1 MPKSPPEAQ
10 RSLFRRAVKVT
21 VEIITEKEDIGTGVV
36 LTKNGI
42 IVTAYH
48 VVKGCRKIDV
58 RRCRLS
64 EKTWNVIRY
73 GHYTA
78 DVIYKNPK
86 ADIAVLK
93 LRNPPKT
100 LSVASLGFSDEL
112 TVGTPVFRVGRDED
126 ALSSGHIIGS
136 DKIDGIPE
144 FKISIEGDSGAS
156 GGPVFNE
163 RCKVVGIALRVNGAR
178 TTPPVTYMLP
188 INWIRERTVNRQN
201 VKELLPRK
209 TKF

>member
-21 VEIITEKEDIGTGVV
+21 VEIDADENIGTGVV

-48 VVKGCRKIDV
+48 VVRGCKKIEV

-73 GHYTA
+73 GRYTA
-78 DVIYKNPK
+78 DVIHKSPRD
-86 ADIAVLK
+86 DIAVLK

-100 LSVASLGFSDEL
+100 LSVAVLGYSDEL
-112 TVGTPVFRVGRDED
+112 TVGTPVFRVGRDDED
-126 ALSSGHIIGS
+126 PLSSGHVIGS
-136 DKIDGIPE
+136 DKTDGVPE
-144 FKISIEGDSGAS
+144 FKISIEGDAGAS

-163 RCKVVGIALRVNGAR
+163 RCKVIGIALHVSGTRA
-178 TTPPVTYMLP
+178 TPPITYMLP
-188 INWIRERTVNRQN
+188 IDWIRNRTMRHQN
-201 VKELLPRK
+201 VKELLPHK